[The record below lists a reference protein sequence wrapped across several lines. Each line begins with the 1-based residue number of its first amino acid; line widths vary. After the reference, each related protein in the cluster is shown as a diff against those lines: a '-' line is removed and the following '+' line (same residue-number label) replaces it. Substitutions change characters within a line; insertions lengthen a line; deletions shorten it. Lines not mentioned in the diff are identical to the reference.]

1 MKPRLV
7 EEKLIGGADAYAFG
21 ARAYDARAY
30 ASAGAYGADLYGA
43 RAYRSAY
50 GAGAYGASAYR
61 GALTRAYADP
71 LYPGL
76 APLGPPD
83 LYPLSKKLDSKA
95 EAPVMEKVEEI
106 ISGPDEYAEKK

>member
-30 ASAGAYGADLYGA
+30 ASAGAYGA

-61 GALTRAYADP
+61 GPLTRAYADP

-83 LYPLSKKLDSKA
+83 LYPLPSKKLDSKPE
-95 EAPVMEKVEEI
+95 EAPVAAMQKVEEI
-106 ISGPDEYAEKK
+106 ISGPDEYGEK